1 MRFDNLHNHHL
12 LTSPYKAACSATFV
26 GKFCLVAAISR
37 TKTLAMFSGC
47 NREPP
52 NITTTVVM
60 PRCVMRA
67 ALNCDKKCFD
77 SGRL

>member
-26 GKFCLVAAISR
+26 GKFRLVAAISR

-47 NREPP
+47 NKE
-52 NITTTVVM
+52 TTKYHY
-60 PRCVMRA
+60 
-67 ALNCDKKCFD
+67 NCRNAKVCHE
-77 SGRL
+77 SGAQL